1 MTPIWLTS
9 SKYIRE
15 SKQTEKKGGGGEK
28 FLLNLNSSVEALN
41 ISGQSDTQSILSIHS
56 ILSDTQLLF
65 N

>member
-41 ISGQSDTQSILSIHS
+41 ISGQSDTRVCGGVWSLLS
-56 ILSDTQLLF
+56 